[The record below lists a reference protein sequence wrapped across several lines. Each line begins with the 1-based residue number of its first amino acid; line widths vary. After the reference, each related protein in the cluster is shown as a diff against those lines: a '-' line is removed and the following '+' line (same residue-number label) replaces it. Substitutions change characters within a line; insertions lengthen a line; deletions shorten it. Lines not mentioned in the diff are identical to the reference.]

1 MEIYLV
7 TVDAMLNSIVGG
19 LPAVVAFDQP
29 LLPGDVLSISAN
41 ITDLWTSEGGH
52 RSVNADGVALSEG
65 PPVTLDW
72 ASYNPGTPNP
82 GNVADYKNAAHYIFG
97 IDCLVGS
104 IDNGLSFF
112 SIGSHY
118 SERILVPS
126 VPRLLLFYWGAN
138 NGDNSGVIKFTI
150 EITRRC

>member
-7 TVDAMLNSIVGG
+7 AVDAMLNSIVGG
-19 LPAVVAFDQP
+19 LPAVAAFEPP
-29 LLPGDVLSISAN
+29 LQPGDLLTISAN

-52 RSVNADGVALSEG
+52 RSVNADGVTLSEG
-65 PPVTLDW
+65 PPVTIDW
-72 ASYNPGTPNP
+72 NSYSPGTPTP
-82 GNVADYKNAAHYIFG
+82 DSVPTYQNAAHYIFG

-138 NGDNSGVIKFTI
+138 NGDNSGEIKFTI

>member
-7 TVDAMLNSIVGG
+7 TVDAMQNSIVGG
-19 LPAVVAFDQP
+19 IPAAVTFDSP

-52 RSVNADGVALSEG
+52 RSVNADGVALSKG

-72 ASYNPGTPNP
+72 ASYSPGTPSP
-82 GNVADYKNAAHYIFG
+82 ANVADYKNAAHYMFG

-104 IDNGLSFF
+104 TNDHIQDFWTRAHLCLGQRAQVQETIAWLGQRR
-112 SIGSHY
+112 SIS
-118 SERILVPS
+118 
-126 VPRLLLFYWGAN
+126 N
-138 NGDNSGVIKFTI
+138 
-150 EITRRC
+150 